1 MPALGQTPLKTPTPT
16 QPAARRW
23 AALAVLLLPVLL
35 ISVDNTVLSF
45 AVPAL
50 SAALAP
56 TGTQLLWIIDIYP
69 LVLAGLLVPMGSL
82 GDRIGRRRLLLI
94 GATGFAAVSAAA
106 AFAPSAAALVG
117 ARALLGVFG
126 SMLMPATLSL
136 IRNIFTDTA
145 ERRTAI
151 AIWAAAFSG
160 GAALG
165 PIVGGVL
172 LEHFWWGSVFLLAVP
187 VLIPLLALGPAF
199 VPESRDPHPGPVDPA
214 SILLSIGTLL
224 PLVYG
229 IKALTTADER
239 LVGAAS
245 LALGLA
251 MGALFVRRQLR
262 RDHPMLDVRLFR
274 NPVFSGALLVNLF
287 GVFALVGFIY
297 FLAQHLQLVA
307 GKSPVE
313 AGTLMLPGLALTVL
327 GGFASVPAVRRF
339 GPAAVV
345 LAGLALSAAA
355 YTVVLVWGSEGSL
368 VAIMAAFAVLG
379 AGVGLAETV
388 SNDLALAAVPA
399 AKAGAA
405 AAVSETAYE
414 VGAVMGTAVLGSIL
428 NASYAQGLDV
438 PAGLDAEQA
447 ESARQTLGGA
457 VEVAAQLPADQADA
471 ARALLESAAHSFDSG
486 VAVTSTVAVALT
498 LAAATVAYR
507 TLRGHRAR

>member
-1 MPALGQTPLKTPTPT
+1 MTAQLGQTPLKTQTPT
-16 QPAARRW
+16 AARRW

-106 AFAPSAAALVG
+106 AFAPSATALIG

-199 VPESRDPHPGPVDPA
+199 VPESRDPHPGPVDPI

-229 IKALTTADER
+229 IKAMTTADER

-345 LAGLALSAAA
+345 LIS
-355 YTVVLVWGSEGSL
+355 
-368 VAIMAAFAVLG
+368 
-379 AGVGLAETV
+379 
-388 SNDLALAAVPA
+388 
-399 AKAGAA
+399 
-405 AAVSETAYE
+405 
-414 VGAVMGTAVLGSIL
+414 
-428 NASYAQGLDV
+428 
-438 PAGLDAEQA
+438 
-447 ESARQTLGGA
+447 R
-457 VEVAAQLPADQADA
+457 
-471 ARALLESAAHSFDSG
+471 
-486 VAVTSTVAVALT
+486 
-498 LAAATVAYR
+498 
-507 TLRGHRAR
+507 